1 MDGVVVALTRMAR
14 RISCSVH
21 RSGSDEKGG
30 IVLLICIAV
39 TSLISLIMSDCVT
52 SGLMPTMIL

>member
-1 MDGVVVALTRMAR
+1 MVVALTRMAR
-14 RISCSVH
+14 RISRSVH
-21 RSGSDEKGG
+21 RSSGSDEEGG

>member
-1 MDGVVVALTRMAR
+1 MVVALTRMAR
-14 RISCSVH
+14 RISRSVH
-21 RSGSDEKGG
+21 RSGSDEEGG